1 MNAGQFG
8 AEATLSAT
16 LTPPVISPADV
27 ALSACPIGALFQSG
41 VGCVWD
47 DNGRRVDDYEQ
58 YRCEKLGL
66 YWSFATKA
74 CVASTANPNPED
86 GRPPCQAG
94 FIWDWSSK
102 TCHLPTVGGPA
113 PFPTPPPEATS
124 SSDLEREERAKAC
137 PVGSTYEPPQG
148 CVWSDTG
155 KPVYDS
161 SQYRCDV
168 GTNYSFSKTGCVPN
182 PAPGSSFPDDAR
194 PTCTEEG
201 TTFRWELGKCAPEPK
216 PYVPTAVS
224 DLAVPQ
230 PTFVTPDNPFYFL
243 KRGFLAVQS
252 ATAFTAEAREQ
263 TRLAHARERL
273 AEAYDQLEQKDE
285 AGFKSVLAEYT
296 ANMQTV
302 FNNLS
307 GNVNLSDAAK
317 KKLGDALA
325 SQAVEQNLLLQK
337 ATVIASDEMTTPI
350 SAAVSVTIQGMDRAA
365 DLQGDPPIPPDVLA
379 KIEALPDAMVEEKD
393 KQAILAIDNRLEA
406 RLRLSELV
414 EQGFLTQADTAVFD
428 AELAG
433 ADPGAL
439 IKVNALQT
447 LDQIANLETSTQEI
461 TDQVEKTEDVAE
473 KLDEFRSNFEVGET
487 ISAEIRP
494 YVRLTQIDEIA
505 NTIRPDIIRLEDYGN
520 RKDVQLAIAT
530 LQEEFKPTRESMQKV
545 EDFRRNNPGRSL
557 PFDLARIEALSFGV
571 GVRNSAGPCF
581 LPSPPFPSNT
591 PCPPPGSAI
600 PITGYYSGGGAYP
613 IGGFG
618 PGSFGPGVPPP
629 ATGPQGEQL
638 VYGKGPSS
646 ERTGQCPNG
655 YHWMY
660 DSGGW
665 CMSNSGS
672 YGTGGPGGPS
682 GGGGPGYTPYS
693 PYYSTPGYPPTSYGY
708 QGAGPY
714 YSTGAY
720 TPPNY
725 YGPAPTT
732 YTTNPYPGSVPGS
745 GPTPTAPGQCPDGYH
760 WMGDSGG
767 WGMANGG
774 TDTPGS
780 GGGGGGVPPS
790 GGG

>member
-1 MNAGQFG
+1 MRQ
-8 AEATLSAT
+8 
-16 LTPPVISPADV
+16 
-27 ALSACPIGALFQSG
+27 
-41 VGCVWD
+41 
-47 DNGRRVDDYEQ
+47 R
-58 YRCEKLGL
+58 K
-66 YWSFATKA
+66 
-74 CVASTANPNPED
+74 
-86 GRPPCQAG
+86 
-94 FIWDWSSK
+94 
-102 TCHLPTVGGPA
+102 
-113 PFPTPPPEATS
+113 
-124 SSDLEREERAKAC
+124 
-137 PVGSTYEPPQG
+137 
-148 CVWSDTG
+148 
-155 KPVYDS
+155 
-161 SQYRCDV
+161 
-168 GTNYSFSKTGCVPN
+168 
-182 PAPGSSFPDDAR
+182 
-194 PTCTEEG
+194 
-201 TTFRWELGKCAPEPK
+201 
-216 PYVPTAVS
+216 
-224 DLAVPQ
+224 
-230 PTFVTPDNPFYFL
+230 
-243 KRGFLAVQS
+243 
-252 ATAFTAEAREQ
+252 
-263 TRLAHARERL
+263 
-273 AEAYDQLEQKDE
+273 
-285 AGFKSVLAEYT
+285 
-296 ANMQTV
+296 
-302 FNNLS
+302 
-307 GNVNLSDAAK
+307 
-317 KKLGDALA
+317 
-325 SQAVEQNLLLQK
+325 
-337 ATVIASDEMTTPI
+337 
-350 SAAVSVTIQGMDRAA
+350 
-365 DLQGDPPIPPDVLA
+365 
-379 KIEALPDAMVEEKD
+379 
-393 KQAILAIDNRLEA
+393 
-406 RLRLSELV
+406 
-414 EQGFLTQADTAVFD
+414 
-428 AELAG
+428 
-433 ADPGAL
+433 
-439 IKVNALQT
+439 
-447 LDQIANLETSTQEI
+447 
-461 TDQVEKTEDVAE
+461 
-473 KLDEFRSNFEVGET
+473 

-557 PFDLARIEALSFGV
+557 PFDLARIEALSFGL

-714 YSTGAY
+714 YSTGPY

-767 WGMANGG
+767 WCMANGG
-774 TDTPGS
+774 TYTPGS
-780 GGGGGGVPPS
+780 GGGGGVVPPS
-790 GGG
+790 GCGYGSYWSTYENRCIGGQTQGPVGDASPNDGCPYGSDRGGQGNCIPNSYGPTNSGSCGPGSYWTGTTCVTSDTWDVFGPSPNLTQSSCGPGYYWSGSACYPSYGGGGGGTPSSCSYPSGGCTGYNSYFDYGTCSCRSSSTTPGTPTGPSASCSNYPSGGCGYNSWFDWGSCSCRSSSSTSTGGTTSTTGSCSSGYHWMSDSGGWCMADGGRTTSSPAPTSTTTTTTSGTTGTTGTTSTTGSCSSGFHWMSDSGGWCM